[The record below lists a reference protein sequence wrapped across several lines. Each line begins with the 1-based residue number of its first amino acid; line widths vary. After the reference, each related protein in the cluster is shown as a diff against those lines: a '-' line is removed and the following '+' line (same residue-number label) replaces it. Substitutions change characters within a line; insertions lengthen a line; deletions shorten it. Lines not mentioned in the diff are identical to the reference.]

1 MNLSKTQLEKIIRE
15 ELEEAVLQY
24 DKTTGKYGRSG
35 PKRRASTPEDEE
47 RDRLERE
54 KADAFYRRY
63 RSKRGSVRGGAKLE
77 EEELEEAYS
86 PEVGR
91 AELSSGIPVAAKW
104 TRGGLAMQLLTPGG
118 KPITLSTQKDAQA
131 LISLL
136 EELLAGPMRPSP

>member
-1 MNLSKTQLEKIIRE
+1 MKISKTKLEKIIRE
-15 ELEEAVLQY
+15 ELEEAVLHF

-35 PKRRASTPEDEE
+35 PKRRARTPEDEE

-63 RSKRGSVRGGAKLE
+63 RSKRGSVRGGAR
-77 EEELEEAYS
+77 LEEAYS
-86 PEVGR
+86 PGTGR
-91 AELSSGIPVAAKW
+91 VELSSGIPVTAKW

-118 KPITLSTQKDAQA
+118 KPITLSTQKDARA

-136 EELLAGPMRPSP
+136 EELLAGPMRTSP